1 MPTPAYSTAAVL
13 EPAREAS
20 PFIKW
25 AGGKGRLLAQ
35 LLPLLPAG
43 VDRMRHVEPFLGGGA
58 MFFARRPKRAL
69 LCDINQALVGTYQL
83 VRDRAEDVIEH
94 LGSLARRHSS
104 ERYYDVRERY
114 NAGEGDEAERAAMF
128 VYLNKTCFNGLYRVN
143 RKGRFNVPAG
153 RYAKPRILDPAT
165 LLAASH
171 VLRKADV
178 RCSGFEDL
186 LALARPGDFV
196 YLDPPYEPVSRTA
209 SFTSYARDGFSQVDQ
224 ERLRD
229 VYATLDG
236 RGCKLMLSNS
246 DVPFTRELYRNF
258 QIDVVAAPRAIN
270 SNARGR
276 GVVSEIVVRNY
287 S

>member
-1 MPTPAYSTAAVL
+1 
-13 EPAREAS
+13 
-20 PFIKW
+20 
-25 AGGKGRLLAQ
+25 
-35 LLPLLPAG
+35 
-43 VDRMRHVEPFLGGGA
+43 

-69 LCDINQALVGTYQL
+69 LCDINQSLVATYQL
-83 VRDRAEDVIEH
+83 VRDSAQDVIEH
-94 LGSLARRHSS
+94 LRRLASGHSA
-104 ERYYDVRERY
+104 EGYYDVRERY
-114 NAGEGDEAERAAMF
+114 NTGEGGEAERAAMF

-153 RYAKPRILDPAT
+153 RYDNPRILDAGT

-171 VLRKADV
+171 VLRNADV

-196 YLDPPYEPVSRTA
+196 YLDPPYEPLSRTA
-209 SFTSYARDGFSQVDQ
+209 SFTAYARDGFSQADQ

-229 VYATLDG
+229 VFATLDQ

-246 DVPFTRELYRNF
+246 DVPFTRKLYRGF
-258 QIDVVAAPRAIN
+258 QVDQVAAARAIN

-287 S
+287 A